1 MQIFRSIMAS
11 KQLEDLHQEGEDT
24 QSKEFRVI
32 FHSDK
37 MDIIVEDWDSEQ
49 QWLTVFVGYVNR

>member
-1 MQIFRSIMAS
+1 MAS

-49 QWLTVFVGYVNR
+49 Q